1 MNRLMIAISTALL
14 LSACGSDTE
23 EAKQK
28 AGEMAEDARQAAE
41 DVSNDVK
48 AAAEDMGDAAK
59 DAYDD
64 ASAAASD
71 AYDDASAAVQDA
83 YDDASAAAGEAMDDA
98 SAAASQAMDDASAA
112 ASEAMDDASAA
123 ASEAMEDASAAAG
136 QAADEVKAAT
146 AAAAA
151 AVGATAA
158 AAMGDDDDC
167 TIGIEVGD
175 NISYS
180 TDSLSVPASC
190 SEVTVT
196 ITHTGQLPAVAMGHN
211 WVLLPEADLDS
222 IAQAGAMAGVDAAYV
237 PDDDRIVAAT
247 GLVGGGESDSV
258 TFSLDALED
267 GVTYRYVCTFPGH
280 WAVMQGS
287 FTVSG

>member
-1 MNRLMIAISTALL
+1 
-14 LSACGSDTE
+14 E
-23 EAKQK
+23 
-28 AGEMAEDARQAAE
+28 
-41 DVSNDVK
+41 
-48 AAAEDMGDAAK
+48 
-59 DAYDD
+59 
-64 ASAAASD
+64 

-83 YDDASAAAGEAMDDA
+83 YDDASAAAKETMDEAG
-98 SAAASQAMDDASAA
+98 AA
-112 ASEAMDDASAA
+112 ASEAVDDAEAAATEAMDDVSAA
-123 ASEAMEDASAAAG
+123 AEE
-136 QAADEVKAAT
+136 AADDVKAAT
-146 AAAAA
+146 AAAMGAA
-151 AVGATAA
+151 GATAA
-158 AAMGDDDDC
+158 AAMNDGDDC
-167 TIGIEVGD
+167 TLGIEVGD

-180 TDSLSVPASC
+180 TDSMTVPATC

-211 WVLLPEADLDS
+211 WVLLPEADLNS
-222 IAQAGAMAGVDAAYV
+222 IAQAATAAGADAGYV

-258 TFSLDALED
+258 TFSLDALEE